1 MTGFAAENLTNTH
14 PAAKYFT
21 KPSHFTCSI
30 AIRKF
35 FIFKYQMNTLLH
47 PAIALMQ
54 RLRLFPKFVLV
65 TLIFLLPLL
74 LVTTLLM
81 TELQKS
87 LQVTE
92 REQLGV
98 GYIAKL
104 QQVARL
110 TQQHRALE
118 RLRLA
123 AGQPLDGKT
132 LRADIGT
139 RLQQLDSWQGQANGL
154 VGLSEW
160 VAVRQAWTAL
170 SERQGGA
177 NARDSLALHSALL
190 ARISRL
196 SSQVADHSSLRLDPE
211 VQTNY
216 LIAAFQKSLPELAED
231 LSVIAARGA
240 AYIDSGLLEGNE
252 DQLLAATAMLA
263 RDKLERLPEQVQAIL
278 QYNPGLNSAL
288 QPHQAALPAAL
299 AFLDRSKNEVTN
311 SYNQTSGKEFN
322 AAGNA
327 AIDRLYDFSAAAAGS
342 LDRLLAE
349 RMARDLLRRKLM
361 LAAVLATL
369 GVAAWL
375 FAGFYLSF
383 ARDVGSLNRA
393 VQAAAAGDLT
403 QDISSPARD
412 EIGALVNAFGGMTQ
426 ALVLLVGD
434 IRSGAGRIAD
444 GADELASGNT
454 ALSGHTD
461 AQVQD
466 LSATVASMR
475 ALTAT
480 VQRNAA
486 HAESGRKL
494 VHEASGIARQGG
506 LGVAAVV
513 DTMAGIRASSEKI
526 RDIIGVI
533 DGIAF
538 QTNILAL
545 NAAVE
550 AARAGEQG
558 RGFAVVASEVRSL
571 AQRSAAAALEIKKLI
586 ADSVSKVEACSALV
600 NSAGATMTQVVRS
613 VQQTAAIIEQISAA
627 EAAQRGEIEQVDH
640 ALARIDDM
648 TRQNGALVLQASV
661 GADRLHEEA
670 AQLGCAVSRFR
681 LDDQPA
687 AAAAASS
694 AASRMLLETVA
705 APRVWSAN
713 KPSIVSRKRERLQG

>member
-1 MTGFAAENLTNTH
+1 
-14 PAAKYFT
+14 
-21 KPSHFTCSI
+21 
-30 AIRKF
+30 
-35 FIFKYQMNTLLH
+35 MNTLLR

-54 RLRLFPKFVLV
+54 RLRLFPKFMLV

-74 LVTTLLM
+74 LVTALLM
-81 TELQKS
+81 SELQKS
-87 LQVTE
+87 LQLTE

-98 GYIAKL
+98 EYIAQL
-104 QQVARL
+104 QEVARL

-123 AGQPLDGKT
+123 AKQPVDVQA
-132 LRADIGT
+132 LRTDIGA
-139 RLQQLDSWQGQANGL
+139 RLQRLDAWQGRAAGMAGL
-154 VGLSEW
+154 PEW
-160 VAVRQAWTAL
+160 AAVRLAWSDLAG
-170 SERQGGA
+170 RQGGA
-177 NARDSLALHSALL
+177 DAKDSLALHGALL
-190 ARISRL
+190 GRIARL
-196 SSQVADHSSLRLDPE
+196 GAQLADRSSLRMDPE

-216 LIAAFQKSLPELAED
+216 LIAAFQKTLPEVADD

-240 AYIDSGLLEGNE
+240 AYIDSGLMEGNE
-252 DQLLAATAMLA
+252 DQLLNATAMLA
-263 RDKLERLPEQVQAIL
+263 RDKLDRLPAQIEAIL
-278 QYNPGLNSAL
+278 QHNPQLKSDL
-288 QPHQAALPAAL
+288 QPHLAALPAAL
-299 AFLDRSKNEVTN
+299 AFLERGKNEVTN
-311 SYNQTSGKEFN
+311 AYNQTSGKEFN
-322 AAGNA
+322 AAGSA
-327 AIDRLYDFSAAAAGS
+327 AIDRLYGFAGAAAKA

-349 RMARDLLRRKLM
+349 RMARDLLHRNLM

-383 ARDVGSLNRA
+383 SRDVGSLNLA

-403 QDISSPARD
+403 QEISSPARD

-426 ALVLLVGD
+426 ALALLVDD

-454 ALSGHTD
+454 ALSGHTE
-461 AQVQD
+461 AQAGD

-475 ALTAT
+475 ALTAN

-494 VHEASGIARQGG
+494 VQTASDIALQGG
-506 LGVAAVV
+506 RSVAAVV

-526 RDIIGVI
+526 SDIIGVI

-558 RGFAVVASEVRSL
+558 RGFAVVASEVRNL

-586 ADSVSKVEACSALV
+586 VDSVSKVEAGSALV

-613 VQQTAAIIEQISAA
+613 VQQTAALIEEISAA

-670 AQLGCAVSRFR
+670 AHLGEAVSRFR
-681 LDDQPA
+681 LDGKAAPA
-687 AAAAASS
+687 ARA
-694 AASRMLLETVA
+694 LLETVA
-705 APRVWSAN
+705 PPHEWSAN
-713 KPSIVSRKRERLQG
+713 KPSIVSRKRLIG